1 MARLSQTPP
10 FLGTKDGLVVYKR
23 WGKYY
28 VRTKSTLS
36 GKRVKRS
43 AAFKGTMESARLLGR
58 ASSIASKVYQQ
69 KPDKVFKQFRTLT
82 GIAMRHLKT
91 GLTEE
96 EVLKKMRY
104 KP

>member
-1 MARLSQTPP
+1 MARLLETPP
-10 FLGTKDGLVVYKR
+10 FIGTKDGIVIYKR

-28 VRTKSTLS
+28 VRKKSTLS

-43 AAFKGTMESARLLGR
+43 AAFKRTMESARLLGR
-58 ASSIASKVYQQ
+58 ASCIASKVYQQ
-69 KPDKVFKQFRTLT
+69 QPDKVFKQFRALT
-82 GIAMRHLKT
+82 GIAMSHLKT

-104 KP
+104 RP